1 MGITMRMNVS
11 KYRKRS
17 QYGADKLNKAN
28 NFEFLNLNYCKKGQN
43 VLAGDSITEMYTH
56 TEMFGGY
63 TEQTGLAVYN
73 RGISGDTSDR
83 LLERF
88 ESTVLNLEPRNIA
101 VLIGTNDMAMG
112 ASAEYTVE
120 NVEKIVELTKKKCG
134 GANIIIQSVYPIN
147 NRINP
152 QGRRNNKTVAVIN
165 AGLKNV
171 AEKYGVSYLDLTQ
184 CLADESGRLDSK
196 YTYDGLHVNAFA
208 YEVITKKLLPLFK

>member
-1 MGITMRMNVS
+1 MRMNLN

-17 QYGADKLNKAN
+17 QYGADKLNKVN

-63 TEQTGLAVYN
+63 TERTGIEVYN

-88 ESTVLNLEPRNIA
+88 ESTVLNLEPRNIS
-101 VLIGTNDMAMG
+101 VLIGTNDMAIG
-112 ASAEYTVE
+112 ASAEYIVE
-120 NVEKIVELTKKKCG
+120 NVEKIVELSKRKCG
-134 GANIIIQSVYPIN
+134 GTNIIIQSVYPIN

-152 QGRRNNKTVAVIN
+152 QGKRNNKTVAVIN
-165 AGLKNV
+165 TGLKEI
-171 AEKYGVSYLDLTQ
+171 AERKGVSFLDLTQ
-184 CLADESGRLDSK
+184 CLEDENGMLNPK

-208 YEVITKKLLPLFK
+208 YEVITEKMLPLLK